1 MLSCHESTRLLS
13 QAQERRLTFGER
25 AALRVHL
32 AMCVGCRNFSRQVDI
47 LRRVSR
53 AYAQGAGAM
62 GQPEDGRSKG
72 GKEPL

>member
-13 QAQERRLTFGER
+13 QAQERRLTLGER

-32 AMCVGCRNFSRQVDI
+32 AICVGCRNFSRQVDI

-53 AYAQGAGAM
+53 AYAQGAGATDRS
-62 GQPEDGRSKG
+62 EDVKD
-72 GKEPL
+72 PI

>member
-13 QAQERRLTFGER
+13 QAQERRLTLGER

-32 AMCVGCRNFSRQVDI
+32 AMCVGCRNFSRQMDI
-47 LRRVSR
+47 LHRVSR

-62 GQPEDGRSKG
+62 DQPEDGRSED
-72 GKEPL
+72 GKNPL

>member
-32 AMCVGCRNFSRQVDI
+32 AICVGCRNFSRQMDI
-47 LRRVSR
+47 LHRVSR

-62 GQPEDGRSKG
+62 DRPEDGRSKG